1 MVHSSIHSTSQ
12 GAVDSVRVAGA
23 NVPRATLRGI
33 QVASTESGVNF
44 QYLLAKAAQESS
56 FDANAG
62 AKTSSAKGLF
72 QFTKGTWL
80 EVVKRHAD
88 ELGLGDVASRI
99 LGTPG
104 GSLRVLDKATEE
116 KLLGLR
122 TDPEVAARAAAA
134 FARDNA
140 MALEGALGRA
150 PDAPD
155 LYLAHF
161 LGAKGAS
168 QMLSAAGDA
177 PNIFAAHLM
186 PAAARA
192 NPAVFYGPSGAPR
205 TVADVVGLIRDRF
218 ESQLDKVSDV
228 AAALAD
234 QDTAE
239 ALEIEHRTRA
249 AAPSAEAP
257 ALFDFKSAM
266 ARGDTDKVAVDWF
279 VLEQLAKLITEQPMA
294 MADDEELPRDETAL
308 PSRGFSGDW
317 ASILTNSYLDD
328 AGLDGTSSAAAT
340 RVSRAYSH
348 LAPRR

>member
-1 MVHSSIHSTSQ
+1 MVHSAIEQ
-12 GAVDSVRVAGA
+12 VRIAGA
-23 NVPRATLRGI
+23 TVPRATLRGI
-33 QVASTESGVNF
+33 QVASADSGVNF

-56 FDANAG
+56 FDADAG

-80 EVVKRHAD
+80 GVVKRHAD
-88 ELGLGDVASRI
+88 ELGLGELASRI
-99 LGTPG
+99 LGSPG
-104 GSLRVLDKATEE
+104 QQLRVLDKTTED

-122 TDPEVAARAAAA
+122 SDPEMSARAAAA

-140 MALEGALGRA
+140 LALEGALGRA

-161 LGAKGAS
+161 LGAKGAT
-168 QMLSAAGDA
+168 QMLSAADDA
-177 PNIFAAHLM
+177 PNIYAAHLM

-218 ESQLDKVSDV
+218 ETQLDKVSDV
-228 AAALAD
+228 AAALASE
-234 QDTAE
+234 DTADAVE
-239 ALEIEHRTRA
+239 LDHAHRAAPTPPA
-249 AAPSAEAP
+249 TTPAAPS
-257 ALFDFKSAM
+257 LFDFKSAM
-266 ARGDTDKVAVDWF
+266 ARGDTDKVAVNWF
-279 VLEQLAKLITEQPMA
+279 VLEQLAKLIAEQPMN
-294 MADDEELPRDETAL
+294 MAEEDQLPRDETAL
-308 PSRGFSGDW
+308 SARGFSGDW

-328 AGLDGTSSAAAT
+328 AGLTGSSAAAAT
-340 RVSRAYSH
+340 RVSRAYTH